1 VSFNLHYVKE
11 VPLHTQRKT
20 SISTLIVVGI
30 LIALA
35 LVLLSFED
43 VEDPVPLTNL
53 TFNAESSSAQVKAS
67 TGSDAESVIAVIQDL
82 WTSELMN
89 L

>member
-1 VSFNLHYVKE
+1 MSFNLHYVKE
-11 VPLHTQRKT
+11 VPLQTERKT

-53 TFNAESSSAQVKAS
+53 TFDAESSSAQVKAS

>member
-1 VSFNLHYVKE
+1 MSFNLGYFTE
-11 VPLHTQRKT
+11 VPVKTERKT
-20 SISTLIVVGI
+20 SVSTLIVVGI

-43 VEDPVPLTNL
+43 VEDPIPLTNL
-53 TFNAESSSAQVKAS
+53 TFNAASSSTQVQAS
-67 TGSDAESVIAVIQDL
+67 TVSHAGSVIAVIQDL